1 MATDHFSI
9 SSSRLPSTP
18 GSKVQLAGWE
28 HSQTH
33 LALFKETKPA
43 QSQLRYH
50 LVQDAIQGQTAPRLR
65 LADSGTSFPGS
76 TVKDCGSGRNRTAPG
91 VLSRVRVFIVRQG
104 ASRVAMLG
112 EASWRNING

>member
-1 MATDHFSI
+1 MATDHCSI
-9 SSSRLPSTP
+9 SSSRLPSTL

-33 LALFKETKPA
+33 LALFKETKSA

-65 LADSGTSFPGS
+65 LADSGTSFPPEPQS
-76 TVKDCGSGRNRTAPG
+76 RTVEAVETALRRASYPG
-91 VLSRVRVFIVRQG
+91 CVCLWSD
-104 ASRVAMLG
+104 
-112 EASWRNING
+112 EAPAE